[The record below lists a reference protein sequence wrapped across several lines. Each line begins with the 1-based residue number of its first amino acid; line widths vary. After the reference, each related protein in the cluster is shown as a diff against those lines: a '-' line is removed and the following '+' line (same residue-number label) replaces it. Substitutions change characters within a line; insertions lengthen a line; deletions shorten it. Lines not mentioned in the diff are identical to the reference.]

1 MFPSFL
7 SDSYFHRLMNRLDT
21 MQQNQQDAAAALSD
35 RIDAAQGAFS
45 TALGRVNDLEGL
57 ADAHN
62 TRLAA
67 LELWRGDRGEAVAK
81 IDAAQ
86 NMTAVTV
93 LGVSLV
99 SAQNVKAIADKVDVL
114 IDRLRAR
121 EIIQA

>member
-21 MQQNQQDAAAALSD
+21 MQQNQQDAAATLHD
-35 RIDAAQGAFS
+35 RIDGVQGAFS

-67 LELWRGDRGEAVAK
+67 LEVWREDRGEAVAK

-99 SAQNVKAIADKVDVL
+99 SAQNVKAIADKVDTL